1 VHWILIGSNFNHATE
16 RRTGH
21 RKFKYVSGEVTL
33 HGSETAVPF
42 VDANQFLLNQRL
54 SKIWLMPAFNGI
66 CDVKAVNTFIP
77 LLNQTRVKANRP
89 LYSRAG
95 KAKPTNSQG

>member
-1 VHWILIGSNFNHATE
+1 
-16 RRTGH
+16 
-21 RKFKYVSGEVTL
+21 VTL

-66 CDVKAVNTFIP
+66 CDVEAVNTFNSASKLNVQRGTDRRTAVLVKRSRQIP
-77 LLNQTRVKANRP
+77 KGDCEI
-89 LYSRAG
+89 SG
-95 KAKPTNSQG
+95 